1 MIELKVRK
9 FGNSLGVILPRE
21 AIERM
26 RSTDGA
32 ALFLIEAPDGGYL
45 LSPYDPA
52 FADKM
57 RKADDIAVRYR
68 NALRGL
74 DK

>member
-26 RSTDGA
+26 RGTDGA

>member
-26 RSTDGA
+26 RSADGA

-57 RKADDIAVRYR
+57 RKADDIAGRYR

>member
-26 RSTDGA
+26 HSADGA
-32 ALFLIEAPDGGYL
+32 ALFLIEAADGGYL
-45 LSPYDPA
+45 MSPYDPA

-57 RKADDIAVRYR
+57 RKADDIAGRYR

>member
-26 RSTDGA
+26 RSADGA

-57 RKADDIAVRYR
+57 RKADDIAGRYR
-68 NALRGL
+68 NALRSL

>member
-21 AIERM
+21 AIDRM
-26 RSTDGA
+26 RSADGT
-32 ALFLIEAPDGGYL
+32 ALFLIEAADGSYL
-45 LSPYDPA
+45 MSPYDPA

-57 RKADDIAVRYR
+57 RKADDIAGRYR
-68 NALRGL
+68 NALRSL

>member
-26 RSTDGA
+26 RSADGA

-45 LSPYDPA
+45 MSPYDPA

-57 RKADDIAVRYR
+57 RKADDIAGRYR
-68 NALRGL
+68 NALRSL